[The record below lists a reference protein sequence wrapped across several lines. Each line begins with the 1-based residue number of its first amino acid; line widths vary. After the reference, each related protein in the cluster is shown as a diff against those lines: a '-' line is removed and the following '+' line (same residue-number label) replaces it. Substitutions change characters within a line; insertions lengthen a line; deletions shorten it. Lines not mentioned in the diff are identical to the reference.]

1 MIWRFGPVGNE
12 GQLSEHNVVATF
24 TDPERVQ
31 GAILDLQDKDI
42 PLEHISFLARDD
54 ERRAAH
60 AETVE
65 DADVPGD
72 VVRDTVTGGAMGAV
86 GGGAAG
92 FLAGA
97 IAFGIPGIGPGVGVG
112 IWAATIGGATAGAA
126 AGGVA
131 GGIRKMWDERYEDA
145 VREGRLVVGV
155 HTDLEAEAGKA
166 AQVFVDHEADNV
178 DRFDP
183 DGNIIP
189 R

>member
-1 MIWRFGPVGNE
+1 MANE

-24 TDPERVQ
+24 TEPDRAQ
-31 GAILDLQDKDI
+31 KAILDLQEKDV
-42 PLEHISFLARDD
+42 PLEHISFLARED

-65 DADVPGD
+65 ETELPADVAKN
-72 VVRDTVTGGAMGAV
+72 TIAGGTAGAV

-97 IAFGIPGIGPGVGVG
+97 IAFGIPGVGPGVGVG

-145 VREGRLVVGV
+145 VKEGRLVVGV
-155 HTDLEAEAGKA
+155 HTDMEAEAGKA
-166 AQVFVDHEADNV
+166 AQVFVDHDADNV

-183 DGNIIP
+183 EGNLIT